1 MRDSARGLPDTAAMA
16 DDNRFTPPGAPV
28 EDVPPKP
35 QGQPPGH
42 VMLAVRLLWIS
53 LVIGL
58 PILFVPS
65 GEALSANARAAG
77 FMVQLA
83 MFVFAAYL
91 NLCIARRRNWARV
104 VSLVLFLLGLLL
116 MAFAPPAATVSLLEK
131 VINVADLLLDG
142 AAMYLLFTPPG
153 SSWFEPPAR

>member
-1 MRDSARGLPDTAAMA
+1 MA
-16 DDNRFTPPGAPV
+16 DDNRFTPPGSPV

-42 VMLAVRLLWIS
+42 VALAVRLLWIS

-58 PILFVPS
+58 PILFVPAAES
-65 GEALSANARAAG
+65 VSASARAAG

-91 NLCIARRRNWARV
+91 NLCIARRRNWARI
-104 VSLVLFLLGLLL
+104 VSLVLFLLGLVL
-116 MAFAPPAATVSLLEK
+116 MAFAPATVTVTLLEK
-131 VINVADLLLDG
+131 VINIAGLLLDG

-153 SSWFEPPAR
+153 SSWFEAKPR